1 MACASTQK
9 SQHDVPQP
17 KLHWSAYLWP
27 GLPQLWLRGSW
38 VGLTLAVGFTA
49 LVNVLLT
56 ATLVWNEW
64 LPPRAKATG
73 LGSLA
78 IIWIVAWVDARADW
92 RRIIAEWST
101 GEQGTADPEAR
112 SDQWF
117 QAAQVA
123 YLGGDWVSAEQTLI
137 KLLRHEPRD
146 AESRLLLATLWRH
159 EGHFEKASA
168 ELDRLERLETATPWQ
183 YEIARERERI
193 CATRVEP
200 KSQEACKRSAPANGS
215 PSPEPAVSGAIAA
228 KMAVPTHGTQIAA
241 QDAATNR
248 RMAA

>member
-1 MACASTQK
+1 
-9 SQHDVPQP
+9 VPQP
-17 KLHWSAYLWP
+17 RLHWSAYIWP

-49 LVNVLLT
+49 LANVLLT

-64 LPPRAKATG
+64 LPPRAKAIG
-73 LGSLA
+73 LGALA
-78 IIWIVAWVDARADW
+78 MIWIVAWFDARADW
-92 RRIIAEWST
+92 RRMLVEWST
-101 GEQGTADPEAR
+101 GERSTADPDAR

-123 YLGGDWVSAEQTLI
+123 YLAGDWVSAEQTLI

-159 EGHFEKASA
+159 EGHFEKASE
-168 ELDRLERLETATPWQ
+168 ELARLECLETAAPWQ

-193 CATRVEP
+193 CADCVEP
-200 KSQEACKRSAPANGS
+200 KSQDARAGGGADAKNGS
-215 PSPEPAVSGAIAA
+215 PSPGLVRSGEFAANMAA
-228 KMAVPTHGTQIAA
+228 KTPGTQIAPEV
-241 QDAATNR
+241 AAINR